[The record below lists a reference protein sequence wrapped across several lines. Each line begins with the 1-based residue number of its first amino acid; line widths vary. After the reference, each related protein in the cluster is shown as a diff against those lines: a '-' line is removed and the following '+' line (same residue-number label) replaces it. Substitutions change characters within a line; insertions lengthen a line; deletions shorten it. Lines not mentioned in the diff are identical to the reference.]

1 MFGIHFDRS
10 HHGFE
15 ERSDERSAACGG
27 KHFRGGRGFWGEMSE
42 GWGRH
47 GRGRFGGE
55 FGGRLFDSGELRL
68 VILSFIAE
76 KPSHGYEI
84 IKGIEER
91 LGGVYAPSAGVVY
104 PTLSLLEDEG
114 LATVTSEGGKK
125 LCTITDAGRAELQ
138 ANKTR
143 IDAILGRIGEVGKAF
158 GGGRSPQVMRA
169 MHNFK
174 LALKLRF
181 AQGNLNNEQIGKI
194 AEIIDRAA
202 REIESIG

>member
-1 MFGIHFDRS
+1 MFGRHFDRIYER
-10 HHGFE
+10 HE
-15 ERSDERSAACGG
+15 ERAAACGG
-27 KHFRGGRGFWGEMSE
+27 KHFRGGKSFWGEMSE

-84 IKGIEER
+84 IKSIEER

-104 PTLSLLEDEG
+104 PTQSLLEDEG

-125 LCTITDAGRAELQ
+125 LYAITDAGRAELQ

-143 IDAILGRIGEVGKAF
+143 IDAILGRIREMGRAF

-169 MHNFK
+169 IHNFK

-181 AQGNLNNEQIGKI
+181 AQGNLSNEQIGKI

-202 REIESIG
+202 REIESIA